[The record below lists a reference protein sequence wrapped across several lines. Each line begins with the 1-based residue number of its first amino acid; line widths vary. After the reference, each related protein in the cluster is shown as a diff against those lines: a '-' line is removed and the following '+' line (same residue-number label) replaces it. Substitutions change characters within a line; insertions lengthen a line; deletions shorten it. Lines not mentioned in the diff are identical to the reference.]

1 MFVCVC
7 LWVSGLPHLG
17 AFPLAGVR
25 GGPLCVHEH
34 VPWFWEGTRG
44 ETLPQN
50 GTERLHAP

>member
-17 AFPLAGVR
+17 SFPLAGVR